1 MIDPEN
7 VLIRCPQGHELQ
19 AARADLNKPL
29 ACPVCNVTFTPS
41 AAEPGSPPAVLPP
54 SPTGVE
60 GAPAPVTMGY
70 ADAMLTKPIAYPGF
84 TNWMLG
90 LWIATTL
97 LNAIFSVIT
106 LISPPT
112 IDPQAPNIG
121 MAIGSGLFGCVNGGM
136 SLAAVILQLMWI
148 HRVHTDARR
157 AKHYEGVSPGL
168 ALGLSFIPI
177 FNYIW
182 TGLTMKK
189 LAAFANT
196 SDREDRRVA
205 EEAVKMTGLCFI
217 LGIIYVLTTCITLA
231 IMVPPFMEMM
241 KTMTQGGGQAMDQA
255 ALQKQMTDA
264 IPASVQLL
272 VQAITIVGMLVYV
285 FAVRKLEA
293 SLYPFLGAPNR

>member
-41 AAEPGSPPAVLPP
+41 AAELVSPPAVLPP
-54 SPTGVE
+54 SPPGE
-60 GAPAPVTMGY
+60 GAAPAPVTMSYSDGT
-70 ADAMLTKPIAYPGF
+70 LTKPVAFPGF

-97 LNAIFSVIT
+97 LTAIFSVIT
-106 LISPPT
+106 LIYPPS
-112 IDPQAPNIG
+112 IDPTAPNIS
-121 MAIGSGLFGCVNGGM
+121 MAIGSGLFACVSGGM
-136 SLAAVILQLMWI
+136 SLAAIILQLMWI

-157 AKHYEGVSPGL
+157 AKNYEGVSPGL
-168 ALGLSFIPI
+168 ALGLSFIPML
-177 FNYIW
+177 NYIW

-189 LAAFANT
+189 LAVFANT

-217 LGIIYVLTTCITLA
+217 LGIIYVLASCITLA

-264 IPASVQLL
+264 VPVVVQLL

-293 SLYPFLGAPNR
+293 SLYPFLGAPGR